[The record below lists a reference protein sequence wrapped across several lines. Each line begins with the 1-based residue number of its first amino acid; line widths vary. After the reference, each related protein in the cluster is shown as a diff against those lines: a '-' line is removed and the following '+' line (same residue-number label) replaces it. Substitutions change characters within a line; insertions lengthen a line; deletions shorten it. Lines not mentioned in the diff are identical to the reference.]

1 MQHETKLIYWLS
13 SSLSCHDSVGELYS
27 RRSGLAPIRFHFFCF
42 SFWFLSS
49 LFSVKYGDY
58 ICIIFLGFVHAFLN
72 TLLGVW
78 SDTYMYIFVH
88 INILFCQLYVTI
100 SCDIFM
106 SQLESND
113 CCSTMNFNYSFMFAH
128 NDVCFKLQPDC
139 RAYIDGQI

>member
-1 MQHETKLIYWLS
+1 MILLVNYIHDVLCWLQFVS
-13 SSLSCHDSVGELYS
+13 
-27 RRSGLAPIRFHFFCF
+27 IFCF
-42 SFWFLSS
+42 SFWFLSSS

-58 ICIIFLGFVHAFLN
+58 ICMIFLGFVHAFLN

-106 SQLESND
+106 SQLESNY

-139 RAYIDGQI
+139 RAYIDGHVFLKCLSNLFIFSFQI